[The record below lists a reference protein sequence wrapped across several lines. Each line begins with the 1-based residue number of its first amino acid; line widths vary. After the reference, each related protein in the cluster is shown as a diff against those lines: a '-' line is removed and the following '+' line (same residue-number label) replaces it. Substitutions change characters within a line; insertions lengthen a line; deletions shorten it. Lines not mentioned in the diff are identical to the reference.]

1 MIIVN
6 DILEKSF
13 LNKGDVIMGC
23 LGNILWFIF
32 GGLVQG
38 LAWFLTGCLWCISIV
53 GIPIGLQCF
62 KISKL
67 SFFPFGKE
75 VVYGGGVGSFLLN
88 LIWLLISGI
97 WLAISSALLGVVF
110 CVTVVGIP
118 FGLQCFKLA
127 KLSLLPF
134 GTTIVTYR

>member
-1 MIIVN
+1 M
-6 DILEKSF
+6 
-13 LNKGDVIMGC
+13 
-23 LGNILWFIF
+23 
-32 GGLVQG
+32 
-38 LAWFLTGCLWCISIV
+38 
-53 GIPIGLQCF
+53 
-62 KISKL
+62 
-67 SFFPFGKE
+67 
-75 VVYGGGVGSFLLN
+75 N